1 MLTFCGTA
9 PQRQEATKML
19 KDMHKEIVALK
30 QRLVEQMIT
39 DKIDVNLQEDI
50 ASFFERNQLLLLDLL
65 DDVLYKHLNNEDQ

>member
-1 MLTFCGTA
+1 
-9 PQRQEATKML
+9 ML